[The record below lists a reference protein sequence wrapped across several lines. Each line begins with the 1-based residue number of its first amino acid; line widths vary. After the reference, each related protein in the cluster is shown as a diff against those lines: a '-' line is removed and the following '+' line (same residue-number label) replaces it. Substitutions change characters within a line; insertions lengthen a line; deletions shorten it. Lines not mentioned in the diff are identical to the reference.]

1 MRSTAVIALLKCF
14 RIVTGRSRRDAEL
27 SYNRR
32 SLLRLVAGS
41 LAVTSCTESA
51 PRAHGPRVDSPA
63 SRSTSPVPTSFSS
76 TATVIP
82 KFPSEPVDIDVLD
95 SVAAS
100 TRQITRPVAAQ
111 NSFTI
116 VMAPST
122 STAGTVGA
130 LQLPPEISASRHR
143 SLIPMGVSDAERVQV
158 WRDQNWATNFAIAS
172 VPLSGVQWGGRERD
186 AAHPIDF
193 PGFVGIPTADTF
205 ITDREPVVVVT
216 VENDSRAYPLQI
228 LLWHQVVND
237 VVGGNPVAITY
248 CPFSN
253 SSAVFDRRVLGASLR
268 FGVSGN
274 LWRSNLLLWDTATES
289 WWQQSTGKAVVGDLM
304 DVRLSARP
312 SLLVSYVD
320 FKQWFPNGK
329 VLSIAT
335 GVSGPYGITGYPGYD
350 RQDSPSP
357 LFGAKTDSRLSA
369 KQRVLTMELKGEAVA
384 IDFDLL
390 AKEHVVNTVVAD
402 RPIVAFWKP
411 GTVSALDKL
420 NISTSRDVGA
430 AVAHGSRIAGRTLTF
445 ESAGGQFRDRETGSI
460 WDLRGRSTTGPLAG
474 QQLSSIVHGNHLWF
488 AWVAIHAR
496 TRLLS

>member
-1 MRSTAVIALLKCF
+1 MPSSL
-14 RIVTGRSRRDAEL
+14 
-27 SYNRR
+27 NRR

-41 LAVTSCTESA
+41 LAVASCTESA
-51 PRAHGPRVDSPA
+51 PRAHGPKVDSSA

-76 TATVIP
+76 TTIVIP
-82 KFPSEPVDIDVLD
+82 KFPSEPVSIDVLD
-95 SVAAS
+95 GVAAS
-100 TRQITRPVAAQ
+100 TRQITQPGAAQ

-116 VMAPST
+116 VMPPST
-122 STAGTVGA
+122 STAGAVGA
-130 LQLPPEISASRHR
+130 LQLPPEINASRHR

-186 AAHPIDF
+186 ATHPIDF
-193 PGFVGIPTADTF
+193 PGFVGIRTADTF

-237 VVGGNPVAITY
+237 VIGGHPLAITY

-253 SSAVFDRRVLGASLR
+253 ASAVFDRRVLGASLR

-274 LWRSNLLLWDTATES
+274 LWRSNLLLWDTVTES
-289 WWQQSTGKAVVGDLM
+289 WWQQSTGKAVVGDLT

-312 SLLVSYVD
+312 SLLVSYAD

-357 LFGAKTDSRLSA
+357 LFGAKPDSRLSA

-390 AKEHVVNTVVAD
+390 AKEHVVNMVVAD
-402 RPIVAFWKP
+402 RPIVAFWAP

-430 AVAHGSRIAGRTLTF
+430 AVAHSRRIDGRTLTF

-460 WDLRGRSTTGPLAG
+460 WDLRGRSTTGPLVG
-474 QQLSSIVHGNHLWF
+474 QQLPSVVHGNHLWF

>member
-1 MRSTAVIALLKCF
+1 MPTSL
-14 RIVTGRSRRDAEL
+14 
-27 SYNRR
+27 NRR
-32 SLLRLVAGS
+32 RLLRLVAGS
-41 LAVTSCTESA
+41 LAVAACTESA
-51 PRAHGPRVDSPA
+51 PRAHDPQVDSPA

-76 TATVIP
+76 TTIVIP
-82 KFPSEPVDIDVLD
+82 KFPSEPVNTYVLD
-95 SVAAS
+95 GVAAS
-100 TRQITRPVAAQ
+100 TRQITQPVAEQ

-116 VMAPST
+116 VMPPST

-130 LQLPPEISASRHR
+130 LQLPPDISASRHR
-143 SLIPMGVSDAERVQV
+143 SLMSMGVSDAERVQV

-186 AAHPIDF
+186 ATHPIDF
-193 PGFVGIPTADTF
+193 PGFVGIGTADTF
-205 ITDREPVVVVT
+205 VEAREPVLVFT
-216 VENDSRAYPLQI
+216 VEDDSRAYPLQI

-253 SSAVFDRRVLGASLR
+253 ASAVFDRRVLGASLR

-274 LWRSNLLLWDTATES
+274 LWHSNLLLWDSVTES
-289 WWQQSTGKAVVGDLM
+289 WWQQSTGKAVVGDLT

-312 SLLVSYVD
+312 SLLVSYAD

-335 GVSGPYGITGYPGYD
+335 GVPGPYGITGYSGYD
-350 RQDSPSP
+350 RQDSRSP
-357 LFGAKTDSRLSA
+357 LFGAKPDPRLSA
-369 KQRVLTMELKGEAVA
+369 KQRVLTMELNGEAVA
-384 IDFDLL
+384 IDFGLL

-402 RPIVAFWKP
+402 RPIVAFWAP
-411 GTVSALDKL
+411 GTVSVLDKL
-420 NISTSRDVGA
+420 DISTSRDIGA
-430 AVAHGSRIAGRTLTF
+430 AVAHGRRIAGRTLTF

-460 WDLRGRSTTGPLAG
+460 WDLRGRSTDGPLAG
-474 QQLSSIVHGNHLWF
+474 EHLPAVVHGNHLWF
-488 AWVAIHAR
+488 AWAAIYAR